1 MSSSTP
7 TRQGPLEPEAR
18 KNSVVVEDP
27 SRDAIV
33 MTADEADL
41 SGIRML
47 DAAAKARDNQSKGER
62 DE

>member
-1 MSSSTP
+1 MSKSSP

-18 KNSVVVEDP
+18 KNAVVVEDP

-47 DAAAKARDNQSKGER
+47 EEAAKARENESNGER